1 MMPHSISTSSF
12 KRNGRF
18 LLLCLTLC
26 LLILAGCQENAPDN
40 IPADGT
46 PESSSPLDVITQ
58 IVRQTRV
65 VTPTATPTNKQD
77 PIELDIGYVGTFPI
91 IDPQTAV
98 DQNGINLVE
107 NLFVGLTNFNHVTSE
122 VEPELAKSWSAS
134 EDGRVWTFNLRDDIF
149 WLQILGTEPQNPQI
163 LRPVVAADV
172 VTAVHRTC
180 QKETNTPDAFIL
192 FLIIGCEQV
201 YNLDEVTPADLAAI
215 GVKAIDDTTLEFN
228 LTKPAGYFLTLTTL
242 PLVTAVP
249 GELIEE
255 FEEEWT
261 LPENLATSGPFMLT
275 SGNLSETRTVL
286 KKNPGWPLPKGG
298 NADFVNIYFFEDEE
312 SITELWESKN
322 LDIGPLPTDM
332 VEDFLLTSPTKAR
345 LVTGQTV
352 FYLGYN
358 FNSGIFGDPKVRRA
372 FSAAIDREALA
383 EALYGG
389 RAVEMRHL
397 APPGVIGAPGIDEVG
412 MGYDPDF
419 ARLQLVESGYA
430 SCRLMPP
437 IRFMTSSLDLSLLQA
452 ELVRDMW
459 VKELDCSEDQIV
471 IEQVQF
477 GTLLANTR
485 AGIGETRPDLWELGW
500 SSFYP
505 DQHNWVTELLH
516 CTESENRS
524 ERECNNIDELM
535 RQAGQSIN
543 PDERLALYRRIEN
556 LLFSDS
562 GETPMSPLYVRGQYL
577 MEHNWVDYTPAHFG
591 GEHYDTYVLDATLKK
606 LERSR

>member
-1 MMPHSISTSSF
+1 MIYDWFSLLQL
-12 KRNGRF
+12 KQNGRF
-18 LLLCLTLC
+18 PLLLLAVF
-26 LLILAGCQENAPDN
+26 LLFLAGCQDN
-40 IPADGT
+40 EPEEINLDDT
-46 PESSSPLDVITQ
+46 PESSSPLDVITN
-58 IVRQTRV
+58 IVRQTRI
-65 VTPTATPTNKQD
+65 VTPTATPSDTRD
-77 PIELDIGYVGTFPI
+77 PVELDIGYVGSFPS

-98 DQNGINLVE
+98 SQNGINLVE

-122 VEPELAKSWSAS
+122 VEPELAKGWSVS
-134 EDGRVWTFNLRDDIF
+134 EDGRVWTFTLRDDIY
-149 WLQILGTEPQNPQI
+149 WLQIPETGAPNPQI

-180 QKETNTPDAFIL
+180 QSETEAPDGFIL
-192 FLIIGCEQV
+192 FLITGCEQV
-201 YNLDEVTPADLAAI
+201 YNLDEVNPADLEAI
-215 GVKAIDDTTLEFN
+215 GVKAIDTNTLQFN
-228 LTKPAGYFLTLTTL
+228 LNKPAGYFLTITTL
-242 PLVTAVP
+242 PLLTPVP
-249 GELIEE
+249 GDLIEE

-298 NADFVNIYFFEDEE
+298 NADIVNIYFFNDET
-312 SITELWESKN
+312 SITELWQSKN

-332 VEDFLLTSPTKAR
+332 VEDFLLNTPTKAR

-389 RAVEMRHL
+389 RAHELRHL

-430 SCRLMPP
+430 SCQLMPP
-437 IRFMTSSLDLSLLQA
+437 IRFMVSSLDLSLLQA
-452 ELVRDMW
+452 ELIRDMW
-459 VKELDCSEDQIV
+459 VKELDCSEDQI
-471 IEQVQF
+471 IIDQVQF
-477 GTLLANTR
+477 GTLLANTQ
-485 AGIGETRPDLWELGW
+485 AGVGENRPDIWELGW

-505 DQHNWVTELLH
+505 DEHNWVTELLH
-516 CTESENRS
+516 CSESENRS

-535 RQAGQSIN
+535 RQAGQSTR
-543 PDERLALYRRIEN
+543 PEERVALYRRIEN

-562 GETPMSPLYVRGQYL
+562 GETPMSPLYVRGRYL

-591 GEHYDTYVLDATLKK
+591 GEHYDTYVIDPILKK